1 VNRTLAH
8 ARWELGILLRNGEQV
23 LLTLLIPLGLLVL
36 MRSIAPVIATSVMA
50 AMFTSIAIG
59 TGFERRSGSLRFLGV
74 TPLRRAELLLG
85 KLIASVTILLI
96 SLGLTCGLGALLQ
109 CLPSW
114 TAGQWLF
121 TVLLVLLGSCAGA
134 AWALVLAGN
143 VRAEAVL
150 AIANGVF
157 IVLVIAAL
165 TLPGS
170 LNAPWSLASLMIP
183 SVALTQGL
191 EAPSVTS
198 AIVLIV
204 WAVAGISVASR
215 RFSWEP

>member
-1 VNRTLAH
+1 MNRTLAH

-23 LLTLLIPLGLLVL
+23 LLTLLIPLGLLLL

-114 TAGQWLF
+114 SAGQWVF
-121 TVLLVLLGSCAGA
+121 AVLLVLLGSCAGA

-157 IVLVIAAL
+157 IVLVIASL

-170 LNAPWSLASLMIP
+170 LNALWSLASLMIP

-191 EAPSVTS
+191 EAPSVSS

>member
-1 VNRTLAH
+1 
-8 ARWELGILLRNGEQV
+8 
-23 LLTLLIPLGLLVL
+23 
-36 MRSIAPVIATSVMA
+36 
-50 AMFTSIAIG
+50 
-59 TGFERRSGSLRFLGV
+59 
-74 TPLRRAELLLG
+74 
-85 KLIASVTILLI
+85 
-96 SLGLTCGLGALLQ
+96 
-109 CLPSW
+109 
-114 TAGQWLF
+114 
-121 TVLLVLLGSCAGA
+121 VLLVLLGSCAGA

-157 IVLVIAAL
+157 IVLVIASL

-170 LNAPWSLASLMIP
+170 LNALWSLASLMIP

-191 EAPSVTS
+191 EAPSVSS